1 MIMDFKLSKEQRDI
15 VKAARKFARGE
26 LEERAL
32 EFDRTESFDL
42 DLWRKACDM
51 GFVGVYIDEAYGGA
65 GMGYLEHA
73 LITEEFWA
81 VDAGMGIA
89 ILASGFGAELLL
101 LHASESQKQAI
112 LPDIVSGE
120 AYLCTGI
127 TEPDAGSDT
136 AGAGTRAVRDGDHW
150 VINGNKMFI
159 TNGTIAR
166 HILVYCVTDPDAP
179 RHNRFSFILVPMDSE
194 GVSAKKIKGK
204 MGIRASDTAEINLRN
219 VRVHRDNLIG
229 SQGRGFY
236 QLMDFLNH
244 SRVQVCAQ
252 AVGLARAALEESVKY
267 AKQRRLFGQSLADF
281 QATQLKIAD
290 MATWVRAARNLTWEA
305 ACGLDE
311 GKPDHALVA
320 MAKWFSAD
328 VAVKCADHALQIH
341 GGYGYIDEYKVNR
354 IYRDAKILDIY
365 EGTKEV
371 EKTIVAKSCLQ

>member
-1 MIMDFKLSKEQRDI
+1 MDFKLSKEQRDI
-15 VKAARKFARGE
+15 VKAARKFAQGE
-26 LEERAL
+26 LAERAV
-32 EFDRTESFDL
+32 EFDRTETFDL

-81 VDAGMGIA
+81 VDPGMGLA
-89 ILASGFGAELLL
+89 IIASGFGAELLL

-112 LPDIVSGE
+112 LPDIVSGR

-136 AGAGTRAVRDGDHW
+136 AGATTRAVKEGDQW

-159 TNGTIAR
+159 TNGTVAR
-166 HILVYCVTDPDAP
+166 HILVYCVTDPDAS
-179 RHNRFSFILVPMDSE
+179 RHDRFSFILVPTDNE
-194 GVSAKKIKGK
+194 GFTAKKITGK
-204 MGIRASDTAEINLRN
+204 MGIRASDTAEITLRN
-219 VRVHRDNLIG
+219 VRVPLENLIG
-229 SQGRGFY
+229 NQGRGFY

-252 AVGLARAALEESVKY
+252 AVGLARAALEESVRY

-305 ACGLDE
+305 ACCLDE

-354 IYRDAKILDIY
+354 LYRDAKILDIY
-365 EGTKEV
+365 EGAREV
-371 EKTIVAKSCLQ
+371 EKTIIAKTYLQ